1 MMKPTQPR
9 RGAKL
14 GGATAGIDRRSLL
27 AASAMVLAAR
37 GVGSASAATEIVI
50 VDGWVLSPDDLVAP
64 VRAG

>member
-1 MMKPTQPR
+1 
-9 RGAKL
+9 L

-37 GVGSASAATEIVI
+37 GVGPASAATEIVI